1 MTSEDRAI
9 VRTSAVARGALFVT
23 SLGYPQCSGSHATLS
38 TIVTLPGYASLCVA
52 DKNLTFLF
60 FFLFFFAVSRK
71 YIIEHSLCS
80 PGRCRNCF
88 ARGTV
93 VWRRDGFHVGGKRWN
108 TQCVCFTFSLSLSWM
123 GEGGWRHWLALISY
137 IRSICKPWPFGL
149 QAAPSSFVISD
160 ELRNGSPRRRLNI
173 VKAFVISGSVRLVVS
188 QQRSGCPHSYT
199 EVGDVSPMW

>member
-60 FFLFFFAVSRK
+60 FFFFAVSRK

-108 TQCVCFTFSLSLSWM
+108 TQCVCFTFSLSLSL
-123 GEGGWRHWLALISY
+123 GWGRGDDGIGSRLFRIYVVFVSRGPLPSKQLLLH
-137 IRSICKPWPFGL
+137 
-149 QAAPSSFVISD
+149 SSFPTSSVTA
-160 ELRNGSPRRRLNI
+160 RLG
-173 VKAFVISGSVRLVVS
+173 AG
-188 QQRSGCPHSYT
+188 
-199 EVGDVSPMW
+199 